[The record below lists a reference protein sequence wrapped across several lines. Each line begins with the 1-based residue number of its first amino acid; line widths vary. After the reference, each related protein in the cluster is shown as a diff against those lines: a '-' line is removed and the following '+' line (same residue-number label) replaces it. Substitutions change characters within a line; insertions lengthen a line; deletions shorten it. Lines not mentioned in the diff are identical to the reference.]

1 MHHLMSTYASLPL
14 SFTHGKGPWLYD
26 EQDNAY
32 LDCVSGVAVCALGHS
47 HPKFVAA
54 MDNQLHRLIHV
65 SNLFTIPQQV
75 RLGDALCARSGMD
88 KVFFCNSGAEANETS
103 IKLARLRGH
112 KLGYAQPKIIVTDGS
127 FHGRTLA
134 TLSATGNPKVQQ
146 GFEPLVEGFLRV
158 PFNDLDAIEQLATK
172 HDDIVAILVEPVQ
185 GEGGVNV
192 PDTDYLSG
200 IRSACDKHNWLMM
213 LDEVQT
219 GIGRTGEW
227 FAFQHQSVTPD
238 VMNLAKGLGNGF
250 PIGACVAKGEA
261 ATLFAPGNHGST
273 FGGNPLACTAANT
286 VLEVIEDENILDN
299 VQRQSQRIQ
308 HSFESS
314 IGKLEGVKEIRA
326 SGLLIGIELNKAC
339 GELVKQAIDTGIL
352 INVTANNVVRL
363 LPPLIINDEQADT
376 IVAKVSKLVETFL
389 NQQD

>member
-54 MDNQLHRLIHV
+54 MENQLHRLIHV